1 MGFYK
6 LPANAEALLHEILQ
20 ADNPVD
26 MLCER
31 FKGISHTEDDA
42 LRGILRQLRE
52 EGYININWASN
63 VPYQVIIN
71 NSARVYDEQLA
82 EYEKNK
88 LAQQSTYYVNQ
99 SINIGDGNTIKDS
112 TIANKVVNTSENKKS
127 FYDKHPVICDLLISL
142 VAGIVLLFSF
152 WSKIIEFIE
161 GVF

>member
-1 MGFYK
+1 MEFYK

-88 LAQQSTYYVNQ
+88 LAQQSVYYVNQ

-127 FYDKHPVICDLLISL
+127 FYDKHPVICGFLISL

>member
-1 MGFYK
+1 MGFCK

-26 MLCER
+26 MLCEK
-31 FKGISHTEDDA
+31 FKGISHKEDEL

-52 EGYININWASN
+52 EGYINIKWASN

-82 EYEKNK
+82 EYETSK
-88 LAQQSTYYVNQ
+88 LAQQPTYYVNQ
-99 SINIGDGNTIKDS
+99 SINIGDGNKIKGS
-112 TIANKVVNTSENKKS
+112 TIANKVVNTSENKKT
-127 FYDKHPVICDLLISL
+127 FYEKHPVVCGFLVSLIAGV
-142 VAGIVLLFSF
+142 VALFSF
-152 WSKIIEFIE
+152 WSEIVKFIE

>member
-1 MGFYK
+1 MEFCK
-6 LPANAEALLHEILQ
+6 LPTNVEALLHEILQ

-26 MLCER
+26 ILCEKI
-31 FKGISHTEDDA
+31 KGISHKEDEA

-52 EGYININWASN
+52 EGYIDIKWASN

-88 LAQQSTYYVNQ
+88 LAQQSAYYVNQ

-112 TIANKVVNTSENKKS
+112 TIANKVVNTSENKKT
-127 FYDKHPVICDLLISL
+127 FYDKHPVICGFLISL

>member
-1 MGFYK
+1 
-6 LPANAEALLHEILQ
+6 
-20 ADNPVD
+20 
-26 MLCER
+26 MLREK
-31 FKGISHTEDDA
+31 FNGISHKEDEL

-52 EGYININWASN
+52 EGYINIKWASN

-88 LAQQSTYYVNQ
+88 FAQQSDYYVNQ

-112 TIANKVVNTSENKKS
+112 TIANKVVNTSENKKT
-127 FYDKHPVICDLLISL
+127 FYDKHPVICGFLISL
-142 VAGIVLLFSF
+142 AAGIVLLFSF